1 MKRIFQWTTVFF
13 VTVSAIFT
21 IHSCQ
26 KQTNT
31 ASAAK
36 TMSVSEQYI
45 HAKYDQ
51 YTAGR
56 VEETEAEGILY
67 LIEEFL
73 VNGGEI
79 KAYTVTDKRLGQL
92 VYFVEQR
99 GNEIYAYD
107 FITGESF
114 QGKISSAQARAGQ
127 GQNISPDLLSL
138 INENPDGTAAKKR
151 RRFIG
156 WGCDTGTY
164 DPGGICWHDCCY
176 YVFWINTGDCC
187 TVDCSTNNCR

>member
-138 INENPDGTAAKKR
+138 INENPDGTAAKKK
-151 RRFIG
+151 RRFFG
-156 WGCDTGTY
+156 RSCGFEY
-164 DPGGICWHDCCY
+164 DDIAGVYCECCY
-176 YVFWINTGDCC
+176 FVFWIGTNCDTAPDSDCA
-187 TVDCSTNNCR
+187 